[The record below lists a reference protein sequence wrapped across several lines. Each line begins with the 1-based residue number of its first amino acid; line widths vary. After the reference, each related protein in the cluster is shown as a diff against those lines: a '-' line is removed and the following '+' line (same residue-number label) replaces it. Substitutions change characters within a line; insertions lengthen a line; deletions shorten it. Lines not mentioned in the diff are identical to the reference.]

1 MTFPLITRISADWI
15 SGSKTRKVDGQ
26 VARES
31 VRMNANWGT

>member
-15 SGSKTRKVDGQ
+15 SGSKTRKREEE

-31 VRMNANWGT
+31 RE